1 MRWTARVAAA
11 VLISAA
17 SAVSLSGVANASE
30 IGGGI
35 GAVSVPA
42 HYSRHS
48 GHDHDGRHHHVGL
61 LGGVAEG
68 VGGLLHGVGH
78 TLRPLLRGLI

>member
-1 MRWTARVAAA
+1 
-11 VLISAA
+11 LISAA

-30 IGGGI
+30 IGVTP
-35 GAVSVPA
+35 VSA

-48 GHDHDGRHHHVGL
+48 GHDHDGRRHHVGL